1 MIIDAHAHTN
11 GGNLGNY
18 KAGLLASRAL
28 ARAEFHQNEDQLR
41 TAVNHHMTTIMDKV
55 GTDIQFIS
63 PRPFQL
69 MHSEIPTKIVHY
81 FCQASNDVNA
91 MTVKIAPERYRAV
104 VLAGG

>member
-18 KAGLLASRAL
+18 KANLLASRAL

-63 PRPFQL
+63 PRPFQQ
-69 MHSEIPTKIVHY
+69 MHSETPTNTTSKPT
-81 FCQASNDVNA
+81 ASTNP
-91 MTVKIAPERYRAV
+91 TSAPV
-104 VLAGG
+104 PLIFSSSSILSIN